1 MQKKSTYKIL
11 LIMLLLSSIVLCC
24 LIFVLKSND
33 KESNVLE
40 HNDSSVQVEYYL
52 PSVTAKELVVSC
64 GTNVLPEQFISSV
77 ESIYDVAFSYEKEPN
92 LEKYGFQEVIVLVT
106 DEIGNSVAV
115 KTKLNILNIKEKL
128 EWNIGE
134 ALPVAEDFLVV
145 EGSQISYL
153 TDIRE
158 IDTSISNEYKVD
170 FLVDGVY
177 AQSMLLVG
185 DYKAPEVI
193 TKDVQGWLNQP
204 IEVEQFIVSIEDSS
218 PVKCQYEI
226 EPDWSIL
233 GEQKVKLIVSD
244 ENDNI
249 TVCNVLLTILEDTKS
264 PVVSVSNLDV
274 TVGNV
279 ISYKKAISYYDN
291 ASSVEEMTV
300 EIDNSNVNLDKV
312 GVYDVIYTVMDV
324 AGNVTTVGSKVNVV
338 EEVPSWNDEEML
350 RKKGFEVLEEIVK
363 ETMSDYEKAEAI
375 FQWVNTN
382 IRFINFSEK
391 DNFMRGA
398 YEGLFL
404 QKGDCFVYAATS
416 KFLLTLANIPNIDV
430 RKITDNPS
438 HYWNLVYIEDGWYHF
453 DATPTREG
461 RKVFLYTE
469 EQLEEFS
476 SSRGN
481 THVYDKSLYP
491 EIK

>member
-33 KESNVLE
+33 KEPDVLE

-52 PSVTAKELVVSC
+52 PSVTVKELVVSY
-64 GTNVLPEQFISSV
+64 GTAVFPEQFISYV
-77 ESIYDVAFSYEKEPN
+77 ESIYEVTFSYEKEPN
-92 LEKYGFQEVIVLVT
+92 LEKYGIQEVIVLVT
-106 DEIGNSVAV
+106 DEMGNSVAV

-128 EWNIGE
+128 QLNFEE
-134 ALPVAEDFLVV
+134 ALPKAEDFLME
-145 EGSQISYL
+145 EGSSISYL
-153 TDIRE
+153 TDISG
-158 IDTSISNEYKVD
+158 IDTSVSNEYKVD

-177 AQSMLLVG
+177 AQSILSIG
-185 DYKAPEVI
+185 DYKAPQVV
-193 TKDVQGWLNQP
+193 TKDMHGWLNQP
-204 IEVEQFIVSIEDSS
+204 IEIEQFIVSIEDSS
-218 PVKCQYEI
+218 TVKCQYEI
-226 EPDWSIL
+226 EPDWSML
-233 GEQKVKLIVSD
+233 GEQKVKLLISD

-249 TVCNVLLTILEDTKS
+249 TTCEAVLTILEDTKA

-291 ASSVEEMTV
+291 ASSVEEMIV
-300 EIDNSNVNLDKV
+300 EIDNSSVNLDKI
-312 GVYDVIYTVMDV
+312 GSYDVIYTVTDV
-324 AGNVTTVGSKVNVV
+324 AGNTTTVVSKVNVV
-338 EEVPSWNDEEML
+338 EEIPLWNDEEAL
-350 RKKGFEVLEEIVK
+350 KQKGLEVLEKILK
-363 ETMSDYEKAEAI
+363 DTMSDYEKAQAI
-375 FQWVNTN
+375 FEWVYTN

-416 KFLLTLANIPNIDV
+416 KFLLTLAKIPNIDI
-430 RKITDNPS
+430 KKLTTNPS

-453 DATPTREG
+453 DATPRKEG
-461 RKVFLYTE
+461 KKLFLYTE
-469 EQLEEFS
+469 KELEAFS
-476 SSRGN
+476 SSHGN
-481 THVYDKSLYP
+481 SHIYDKSLYP
-491 EIK
+491 EVN

>member
-11 LIMLLLSSIVLCC
+11 LTMLLLSSIVLCC

-33 KESNVLE
+33 KEPNVLE

-52 PSVTAKELVVSC
+52 PSVTAKELVVSY

-77 ESIYDVAFSYEKEPN
+77 ESIYKVVFSYEKEPN
-92 LEKYGFQEVIVLVT
+92 LKKYGVQEVIVLVT
-106 DEIGNSVAV
+106 DEMGNSVAV

-128 EWNIGE
+128 ELNFGE
-134 ALPVAEDFLVV
+134 ALPKAEDFLME
-145 EGSQISYL
+145 EGSSISYL
-153 TDIRE
+153 TDISN
-158 IDTSISNEYKVD
+158 IDTSIPKEYSVD

-177 AQSMLLVG
+177 AQSMLFVG

-193 TKDVQGWLNQP
+193 TKDVHGWLNQP
-204 IEVEQFIVSIEDSS
+204 IEVEQFIVSIEDRSA
-218 PVKCQYEI
+218 VKCQYEI
-226 EPDWSIL
+226 QPDWSIL

-244 ENDNI
+244 ENDNR
-249 TVCNVLLTILEDTKS
+249 TVCDVILTILEDTKA

-279 ISYKKAISYYDN
+279 LSYKKAISYYDN
-291 ASSVEEMTV
+291 ASSIEEMIV

-312 GVYDVIYTVMDV
+312 GVYDVAYTVTDV
-324 AGNVTTVGSKVNVV
+324 AGNTTTVISKVNVV
-338 EEVPSWNDEEML
+338 EEAPLWNEEETL
-350 RKKGFEVLEEIVK
+350 RKKGLEVLDEILK
-363 ETMSDYEKAEAI
+363 EDMSDYEKAEAI
-375 FQWVNTN
+375 FQWVNTK

-469 EQLEEFS
+469 EQLEIFS

-481 THVYDKSLYP
+481 THIYDKSLYP